1 MVINKSFPFLI
12 LEIFWYDIGKLK
24 FQFHRKKNQLFNYLN
39 EESTHIK
46 STFKSIPNGVL
57 NRLDKLILI
66 IEDNSKTIINECYA
80 NKDVS
85 LAEAGLNMKIFQL

>member
-1 MVINKSFPFLI
+1 MNKSFPFLE

-24 FQFHRKKNQLFNYLN
+24 FQVHRKKNQLFNYLN